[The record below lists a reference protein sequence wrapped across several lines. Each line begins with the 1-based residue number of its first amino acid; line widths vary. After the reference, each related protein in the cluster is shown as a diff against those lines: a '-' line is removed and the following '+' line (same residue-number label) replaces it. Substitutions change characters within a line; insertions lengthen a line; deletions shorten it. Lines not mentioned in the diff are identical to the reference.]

1 MVSFYKKRLK
11 RGDLPMNSPVQMTQA
26 WSKPYFPT
34 GGEERAYLLLELK
47 GDAGIRANRAPINI
61 SLVLDR
67 SGSMSGSPLVYS
79 KKACQFVTE
88 QMGQEDSLSLV
99 VFDDEV
105 HTVIAPQSVTHKDI
119 MKKHIAAIETGGST
133 NLSGGMLQGIQ
144 YNVQSRKEN
153 SVNRVILL
161 SDGHANEGITDS
173 TKLQAIVKEFRHA
186 GIGLSTMG
194 VGDGFDEE
202 LMEGIADAGGG
213 TFYFIEKPEDIP
225 GIFSKELD
233 GLLSVTAQNIR
244 LTIKP
249 SFLTEITH
257 IYGYKA
263 EEGESGLTLNL
274 GDIYGQETKSLLL
287 ELAFHPHKACKQE
300 AVRLRWDYVDVT
312 EGAKLCTYEYDI
324 YAEFT
329 NDLALLDL
337 PGDAHVEKMVII
349 TESAEAIE
357 QALPLFDSGDIEG
370 GKQLLQQQADHM
382 LLASVKAD
390 DAQLREEAQILYSQL
405 ENFPYSPST
414 RKSLHEQKYRQM
426 KRKN

>member
-1 MVSFYKKRLK
+1 MK
-11 RGDLPMNSPVQMTQA
+11 SPVQMTNA
-26 WSKPYFPT
+26 WNKAYLPT
-34 GGEERAYLLLELK
+34 GGTERAFLLLELK
-47 GDAGIRANRAPINI
+47 GDAEIRANRAPMNI

-67 SGSMSGSPLVYS
+67 SGSMSGAPLVYS

-88 QMGQEDSLSLV
+88 QMGQEDTLSLV

-105 HTVIAPQSVTHKDI
+105 QTVFAPQKVTHKDL
-119 MKKHIAAIETGGST
+119 MKKHIEAIESGGST

-144 YNVQSRKEN
+144 YNVQTKKEG
-153 SVNRVILL
+153 SINRVILL

-173 TKLQAIVKEFRHA
+173 AKLQSIVKEFRHT

-213 TFYFIEKPEDIP
+213 NFYFIEKPEDIP

-233 GLLSVTAQNIR
+233 GLLSVVAQNIR

-249 SFLTEITH
+249 SSQAEITH

-263 EEGESGLTLNL
+263 EDGEQGLSLNL
-274 GDIYGQETKSLLL
+274 GDVYDQEIKSVLI
-287 ELAFHPHKACKQE
+287 ELAFHPQKAGKHE
-300 AVRLRWDYVDVT
+300 AAHLRWEYVDVT
-312 EGAKLCTYEYDI
+312 EGAKLCTYEYDV

-329 NDLALLDL
+329 NDLTLLDQ
-337 PGDAHVEKMVII
+337 PGNPHVEKQVII
-349 TESAEAIE
+349 TESAGVIE
-357 QALPLFDSGDIEG
+357 KALPLFDSGDIEA
-370 GKQLLQQQADHM
+370 GKQLLQKQADHM
-382 LLASVKAD
+382 LLASVKTD
-390 DAQLREEAQILYSQL
+390 DAQLREEAQVLYSQL
-405 ENFPYSPST
+405 ENFSYNPST
-414 RKSLHEQKYRQM
+414 RKTLHEQKYRQM